1 MSFRSIMLSM
11 TDVFM
16 HKVKIDTFDPN
27 LESTRSKLKCIP
39 LIFDSKTNLL
49 LIIHGVITPRTI

>member
-1 MSFRSIMLSM
+1 MAYCFLLKLSEKPTRKRINMSFRSIMLSM

-27 LESTRSKLKCIP
+27 LEST
-39 LIFDSKTNLL
+39 
-49 LIIHGVITPRTI
+49 